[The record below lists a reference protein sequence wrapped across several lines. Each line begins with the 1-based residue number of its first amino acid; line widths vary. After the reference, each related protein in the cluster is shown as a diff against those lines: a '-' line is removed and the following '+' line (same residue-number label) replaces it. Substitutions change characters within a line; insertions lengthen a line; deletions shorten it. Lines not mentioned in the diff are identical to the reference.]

1 MQEKTSISRETILDL
16 ISVISPMARN
26 YIEKT
31 FGNAIVLYAQS
42 SKYNQGVF
50 LKALSEDLC
59 VYYAHFL
66 DDSSSTLLNIISEE
80 LSSTSA
86 SPFELCFNVHG
97 KNKRII
103 ELIQSKGYV
112 LDMEGYVLRYSAS
125 TPFDIDMGEL
135 ETGVFTP
142 SMRDDF
148 VALFDVAYERL
159 NVENGWDTKSYSKK
173 AEHFCRRLSEL
184 YERQSMQSFWYKG
197 VLVGSY
203 IVDESYITD
212 IVVHPRFQRKGYGSL
227 MLKHCICFMREK
239 KGVSDIYLRVT
250 KSNSGAKRLYER
262 NGFYV
267 ISHFSE
273 HTYQRKK

>member
-1 MQEKTSISRETILDL
+1 MKDNTSISRETILDL
-16 ISVISPMARN
+16 ISEISPMARD
-26 YIEKT
+26 YIENT
-31 FGNAIVLYAQS
+31 FENAIVIHAQN
-42 SKYNQGVF
+42 SKDDQGVF
-50 LKALSEDLC
+50 LKAPSEDLC
-59 VYYAHFL
+59 VYYAHFS
-66 DDSSSTLLNIISEE
+66 DDSSSTLLNIISKE

-86 SPFELCFNVHG
+86 SQSELCFNVHG

-112 LDMEGYVLRYSAS
+112 LDMEGYVLRYSPS

-148 VALFDVAYERL
+148 VALFEAAYEQL
-159 NVENGWDTKSYSKK
+159 NLENGWDTKSYSKK
-173 AEHFCRRLSEL
+173 AEHFSRRLSEL
-184 YERQSMQSFWYKG
+184 YEGQSMQFFLHQG

-203 IVDESYITD
+203 IVDESYIAD
-212 IVVHPRFQRKGYGSL
+212 IVVHPRFQSKGYGSL

-250 KSNSGAKRLYER
+250 QSNSGAKRLYER
-262 NGFYV
+262 NGFCV